1 MVKIEDIALTFVSD
15 LAPRAVVHLLDTF
28 GGIEGVYSASAAE
41 MEQRAELRADI
52 ATKIATKVGWAEA
65 ERELRACEAK
75 GIKLLVSA
83 DDGYPNQLRY
93 IGDYP
98 HIIYMVGDDSLIRSS
113 MMCAVTGE
121 RNSFSSYG
129 ESVTAHL
136 IEQLA
141 ELVPEVVVIGALE
154 SRIDAFA
161 LRFAH
166 HFGLRTIGVADVPLA
181 QIESQSYAHLADEV
195 LEHGGLIISERGVTG
210 GVKDSEAVPHHRI
223 IAGMCRGV
231 VVVEGHQVP
240 MMANYADSYGRP
252 LLAVPGR
259 VTDAISRGTN
269 RMIASTMAQM
279 VCSGRDIVEYLE
291 LD

>member
-28 GGIEGVYSASAAE
+28 GGIEGVYSASVAE
-41 MEQRAELRADI
+41 LEQRAELRADI

-141 ELVPEVVVIGALE
+141 ELVPEVWL
-154 SRIDAFA
+154 
-161 LRFAH
+161 
-166 HFGLRTIGVADVPLA
+166 
-181 QIESQSYAHLADEV
+181 
-195 LEHGGLIISERGVTG
+195 
-210 GVKDSEAVPHHRI
+210 
-223 IAGMCRGV
+223 
-231 VVVEGHQVP
+231 
-240 MMANYADSYGRP
+240 
-252 LLAVPGR
+252 
-259 VTDAISRGTN
+259 
-269 RMIASTMAQM
+269 
-279 VCSGRDIVEYLE
+279 SGR
-291 LD
+291 